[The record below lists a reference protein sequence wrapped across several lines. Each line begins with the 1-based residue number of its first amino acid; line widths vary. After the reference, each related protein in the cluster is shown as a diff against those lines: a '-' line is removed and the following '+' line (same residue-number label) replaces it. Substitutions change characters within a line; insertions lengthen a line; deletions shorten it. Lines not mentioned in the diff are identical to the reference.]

1 MDTSYPFVYQ
11 SDEREEGFMRKL
23 LMLVAALLGML
34 AIAVAPGSAVTGNFV
49 ADNEHPYVGLVAFY
63 DAEGEFMWR
72 CSGSLL
78 TDRVFLTAGHCTD
91 QDAEESPVSARI
103 WFHQDA
109 GAEYDPET
117 QLDPTTGYPDYCI
130 EGDPLCV
137 EATLLFD
144 FGFDNFAG
152 FPNIHDVGL
161 IILPEDQ
168 AVELP
173 EYGQLAGAGFLDLLS
188 SREFKDATFTVAGYG
203 LTKTNPAQTISFRS
217 RLMAVTQA
225 ANLNRSSN
233 TAGFNLQLSS
243 APGGGRGG
251 TCFGDS
257 GGPTFYG
264 GFSSNVIVGVNSWL
278 FGFNRQTCG
287 GTGFAFRTDT
297 EAVIDWILGIVEEYA
312 PGELDEIEFVEAP

>member
-1 MDTSYPFVYQ
+1 MK
-11 SDEREEGFMRKL
+11 KL
-23 LMLVAALLGML
+23 LLLVAAC
-34 AIAVAPGSAVTGNFV
+34 VAALSVLPGSGRAITGNFV

-91 QDAEESPVSARI
+91 QDAEESPVMARI

-109 GAEYDPET
+109 GADYDPET

-137 EATLLFD
+137 ESTLLFD

-173 EYGQLAGAGFLDLLS
+173 EYGVLAPAGFLESLATL
-188 SREFKDATFTVAGYG
+188 KGVTFTVSGYG
-203 LTKTNPAQTISFRS
+203 LTFTNPAQTVSFRS
-217 RLMAVTQA
+217 RLMATTHVV
-225 ANLNRSSN
+225 NLNRSAN
-233 TAGFNLQLSS
+233 TAGFNLQLSGD
-243 APGGGRGG
+243 PGGGRGG

-264 GFSSNVIVGVNSWL
+264 GYDSNVIVGVTSWG

-287 GTGFAFRTDT
+287 GVGFAFRTDT
-297 EAVIDWILGIVEEYA
+297 EAVISWILDIVEQYA
-312 PGELDEIEFVEAP
+312 PSELAEIQFAD

>member
-1 MDTSYPFVYQ
+1 
-11 SDEREEGFMRKL
+11 MRKL
-23 LMLVAALLGML
+23 LLLVAGCVAALSLL
-34 AIAVAPGSAVTGNFV
+34 PGSARAITGNFV
-49 ADNEHPYVGLVAFY
+49 EDNEHPFVGLVAFY
-63 DAEGEFMWR
+63 DADGNFMWR

-91 QDAEESPVSARI
+91 QDAEESPVMARI
-103 WFHQDA
+103 WFHQDV
-109 GAEYDPET
+109 GGQYNPPSVPFDPR
-117 QLDPTTGYPDYCI
+117 TGYPDRCI

-137 EATLLFD
+137 TSTQLFD

-173 EYGQLAGAGFLDLLS
+173 EYGVLASAGFLDSLRTSTL
-188 SREFKDATFTVAGYG
+188 KNAPFTVAGYG
-203 LTKTNPAQTISFRS
+203 VSRTNPAQTLSFRE
-217 RLMAVTQA
+217 RLMAETKVTNP
-225 ANLNRSSN
+225 NLNASRN
-233 TAGFNLQLSS
+233 TAGFNLQLGS

-264 GFSSNVIVGVNSWL
+264 GFDSNVIVGVNSWL

-297 EAVIDWILGIVEEYA
+297 EAVIGWILGIVEQYA
-312 PGELDEIEFVEAP
+312 PSELSEIQFAD

>member
-1 MDTSYPFVYQ
+1 MK
-11 SDEREEGFMRKL
+11 KL
-23 LMLVAALLGML
+23 LLLLAACVAVLSLL
-34 AIAVAPGSAVTGNFV
+34 PGSAKAITGNFV
-49 ADNEHPYVGLVAFY
+49 EDNEHPFVGLVAFY
-63 DAEGEFMWR
+63 DAEGNFMWR

-91 QDAEESPVSARI
+91 QDAEESPVMARI
-103 WFHQDA
+103 WFHQDV
-109 GAEYDPET
+109 GGQYNPPSVPIDPR
-117 QLDPTTGYPDYCI
+117 TGYPEMCI

-137 EATLLFD
+137 ESTLLFD

-173 EYGQLAGAGFLDLLS
+173 EYGVLAPAGFLDSLS
-188 SREFKDATFTVAGYG
+188 TEALKAATFTVAGYG
-203 LTKTNPAQTISFRS
+203 VSRTNPAQTLSFRE
-217 RLMAVTQA
+217 RLMAQTKLTNP
-225 ANLNRSSN
+225 NLNASRN

-297 EAVIDWILGIVEEYA
+297 EAVIDWILGIVEQYA
-312 PGELDEIEFVEAP
+312 PGELDEIQFAD

>member
-1 MDTSYPFVYQ
+1 MK
-11 SDEREEGFMRKL
+11 KL
-23 LMLVAALLGML
+23 LLLMAVCAAALTVL
-34 AIAVAPGSAVTGNFV
+34 PGSGRAITGNFV
-49 ADNEHPYVGLVAFY
+49 PDNEHPYVGLVAFY

-109 GAEYDPET
+109 GADYDPET
-117 QLDPTTGYPDYCI
+117 ELDPTTGYPDFCI

-137 EATLLFD
+137 ESTLLFD
-144 FGFDNFAG
+144 FGFDEFAG
-152 FPNIHDVGL
+152 FPNIRDVGL

-168 AVELP
+168 AVELS
-173 EYGQLAGAGFLDLLS
+173 EYGVLAGAGFLESLATLNGV
-188 SREFKDATFTVAGYG
+188 TFTVSGYG
-203 LTKTNPAQTISFRS
+203 LTFTNPAQTVSFRS
-217 RLMAVTQA
+217 RLMATTRVV
-225 ANLNRSSN
+225 NLNVSRN
-233 TAGFNLQLSS
+233 TAGYNLQLSGD
-243 APGGGRGG
+243 PGGGRGG

-264 GFSSNVIVGVNSWL
+264 GYDSNVIVGVTSWG

-287 GTGFAFRTDT
+287 GVGFAFRTDT
-297 EAVIDWILGIVEEYA
+297 EDVIAWILKHAGDEA
-312 PGELDEIEFVEAP
+312 DEISVVTI

>member
-1 MDTSYPFVYQ
+1 MK
-11 SDEREEGFMRKL
+11 KL
-23 LMLVAALLGML
+23 LLLVAACV
-34 AIAVAPGSAVTGNFV
+34 AVLTVLPGSGRAITGNFV
-49 ADNEHPYVGLVAFY
+49 PDNEHPYVGLVAFY
-63 DAEGEFMWR
+63 DADGEFMWR

-91 QDAEESPVSARI
+91 QDAEESPVMARI

-109 GAEYDPET
+109 GADYDPET

-137 EATLLFD
+137 ESTLLFD

-173 EYGQLAGAGFLDLLS
+173 EYGVLAPAGFLESLATL
-188 SREFKDATFTVAGYG
+188 KGVTFTVSGYG
-203 LTKTNPAQTISFRS
+203 LTFTNPAQTVSFRS
-217 RLMAVTQA
+217 RLMATTHVV
-225 ANLNRSSN
+225 NLNRSAN
-233 TAGFNLQLSS
+233 TAGFNLQLSGD
-243 APGGGRGG
+243 PGGGRGG

-264 GFSSNVIVGVNSWL
+264 GYESNVIVGVTSWG

-287 GTGFAFRTDT
+287 GVGFAFRTDT
-297 EAVIDWILGIVEEYA
+297 EAVISWILDIVEQYA
-312 PGELDEIEFVEAP
+312 PSELAEIQFAD

>member
-1 MDTSYPFVYQ
+1 MK
-11 SDEREEGFMRKL
+11 KL
-23 LMLVAALLGML
+23 LLLVAVCVAAL
-34 AIAVAPGSAVTGNFV
+34 AVLPGSGRAITGNFV

-91 QDAEESPVSARI
+91 QDAEESPVMARI

-117 QLDPTTGYPDYCI
+117 ELDPTTGYPDYCI

-144 FGFDNFAG
+144 FGFDNFSG
-152 FPNIHDVGL
+152 FPNIRDVGL

-173 EYGQLAGAGFLDLLS
+173 EYGVLAPAGFLESLADP
-188 SREFKDATFTVAGYG
+188 RDATFTVAGYG
-203 LTKTNPAQTISFRS
+203 LTRTNPAQTVSFRS
-217 RLMAVTQA
+217 RLMALTQLV
-225 ANLNRSSN
+225 NLNRSAN

-264 GFSSNVIVGVNSWL
+264 TYSSNVIVGVNSWL

-297 EAVIDWILGIVEEYA
+297 EAVINWILGIVRQYA
-312 PGELDEIEFVEAP
+312 PAELSEIRFAE

>member
-1 MDTSYPFVYQ
+1 
-11 SDEREEGFMRKL
+11 MRKL
-23 LMLVAALLGML
+23 LLLAVACIAALSLL
-34 AIAVAPGSAVTGNFV
+34 PGSARAITGNFV
-49 ADNEHPYVGLVAFY
+49 EDNEHPFIGLVAFY
-63 DAEGEFMWR
+63 DADGNFMWR

-91 QDAEESPVSARI
+91 QDAEESPVMARI
-103 WFHQDA
+103 WFHQDV
-109 GAEYDPET
+109 GGQFNPPSVPFDPR
-117 QLDPTTGYPDYCI
+117 TGYPIKCI

-137 EATLLFD
+137 ESTSLFD

-161 IILPEDQ
+161 IILPEDE

-173 EYGQLAGAGFLDLLS
+173 EYGVLAPAGFLDSLLAGPPGK
-188 SREFKDATFTVAGYG
+188 EDTTFTVAGYG
-203 LTKTNPAQTISFRS
+203 VSRTNPAQTLSFRE
-217 RLMAVTQA
+217 RLMAETQLV
-225 ANLNRSSN
+225 NLNQSRN

-251 TCFGDS
+251 SCFGDS

-297 EAVIDWILGIVEEYA
+297 EAVIGWILGIVEENA
-312 PGELDEIEFVEAP
+312 PSELSEIQFAE

>member
-1 MDTSYPFVYQ
+1 MK
-11 SDEREEGFMRKL
+11 KL
-23 LMLVAALLGML
+23 LLLVAAC
-34 AIAVAPGSAVTGNFV
+34 VAALTVLPGSARGITGNYV
-49 ADNEHPYVGLVAFY
+49 PDNEHPFVGLVAFY
-63 DAEGEFMWR
+63 DADGNFMWR

-91 QDAEESPVSARI
+91 QDAEESPVMARI
-103 WFHQDA
+103 WFEQDV
-109 GAEYDPET
+109 GGQYNPPSVPVDPR
-117 QLDPTTGYPDYCI
+117 TGYPDRCI

-137 EATLLFD
+137 TSTLLFD

-173 EYGQLAGAGFLDLLS
+173 EYGVLAPAGFLDSLS
-188 SREFKDATFTVAGYG
+188 ADALKAATFTVAGYG
-203 LTKTNPAQTISFRS
+203 VSRTNPAQTTSFRQ
-217 RLMAVTQA
+217 RLMALTKLTNP
-225 ANLNRSSN
+225 NLNASRN

-264 GFSSNVIVGVNSWL
+264 DYSSNVIVGVNSWL

-297 EAVIDWILGIVEEYA
+297 EAVINWILGIVTQYA
-312 PGELDEIEFVEAP
+312 PSEVAEIQFAG

>member
-1 MDTSYPFVYQ
+1 MK
-11 SDEREEGFMRKL
+11 KL
-23 LMLVAALLGML
+23 LLLVAACVALLTVL
-34 AIAVAPGSAVTGNFV
+34 PGSGRAITGNFV

-63 DAEGEFMWR
+63 DADGEFMWR

-91 QDAEESPVSARI
+91 QDAEESPVMARI

-109 GAEYDPET
+109 GADYDPVT
-117 QLDPTTGYPDYCI
+117 QLDKTTGYPDYCI

-137 EATLLFD
+137 ESTLLFD

-173 EYGQLAGAGFLDLLS
+173 EYGVLAPAGFLESLAAAGEI
-188 SREFKDATFTVAGYG
+188 RDATFTVSGYG
-203 LTKTNPAQTISFRS
+203 LSRTNPAQTVSFRS
-217 RLMAVTQA
+217 RLMALTKVT
-225 ANLNRSSN
+225 NLNLNASRN

-264 GFSSNVIVGVNSWL
+264 GYDSNVIVGVNSWL

-297 EAVIDWILGIVEEYA
+297 EAVINWILGIVAQYA
-312 PGELDEIEFVEAP
+312 PSELSEIEFAD

>member
-1 MDTSYPFVYQ
+1 MRKG
-11 SDEREEGFMRKL
+11 EFMRKL
-23 LMLVAALLGML
+23 FTLVAALVGTL
-34 AIAVAPGSAVTGNFV
+34 AIVVAPGSAVTGNFV

-91 QDAEESPVSARI
+91 QDAEESPVMARI

-109 GAEYDPET
+109 GADYDPET

-137 EATLLFD
+137 ESTLLFD
-144 FGFDNFAG
+144 FGFDEFAG
-152 FPNIHDVGL
+152 FPNIQDVGL

-168 AVELP
+168 AVELS
-173 EYGQLAGAGFLDLLS
+173 EYGVLAEAGFLETVASTEGL
-188 SREFKDATFTVAGYG
+188 KDATFTVAGYG
-203 LTKTNPAQTISFRS
+203 LTRTNPAQTTSFRS
-217 RLMAVTQA
+217 RLMALTQLV
-225 ANLNRSSN
+225 NLNVSHN

-243 APGGGRGG
+243 NPGGGRGG

-264 GFSSNVIVGVNSWL
+264 EYSSNIIVGVNSWL
-278 FGFNRQTCG
+278 FGSNRQTCG

-297 EAVIDWILGIVEEYA
+297 EAVISWILDIV
-312 PGELDEIEFVEAP
+312 G

>member
-1 MDTSYPFVYQ
+1 
-11 SDEREEGFMRKL
+11 MRKL
-23 LMLVAALLGML
+23 FVLVAALVGTL
-34 AIAVAPGSAVTGNFV
+34 AIAVTPGSAVTGHFV
-49 ADNEHPYVGLVAFY
+49 KDFEHPYVGLVAFY
-63 DAEGEFMWR
+63 DAEGNFMWR

-91 QDAEESPVSARI
+91 QDAEESPVMARI
-103 WFHQDA
+103 WFHQDV
-109 GAEYDPET
+109 GGQYNPPSVPFDPR
-117 QLDPTTGYPDYCI
+117 TGYPVKCI

-137 EATLLFD
+137 ESTQLFD

-161 IILPEDQ
+161 IILPQDQ

-173 EYGQLAGAGFLDLLS
+173 EYGQLAEAGFLDSLS
-188 SREFKDATFTVAGYG
+188 RTVIKNATFTVAGYG
-203 LTKTNPAQTISFRS
+203 VSRTNPAGTVSFRE
-217 RLMAVTQA
+217 RLMALTQLVGG
-225 ANLNRSSN
+225 NLNASRN
-233 TAGFNLQLSS
+233 TAGYNLQLSGN
-243 APGGGRGG
+243 PGGGRGG
-251 TCFGDS
+251 SCFGDS

-297 EAVIDWILGIVEEYA
+297 EAVINWILGIVQQWA
-312 PGELDEIEFVEAP
+312 PDELSEIQFAQAP

>member
-1 MDTSYPFVYQ
+1 MK
-11 SDEREEGFMRKL
+11 KL
-23 LMLVAALLGML
+23 LLLVAVCVAALTVL
-34 AIAVAPGSAVTGNFV
+34 PGSGRAITGNFV
-49 ADNEHPYVGLVAFY
+49 PDNEHPYVGLVAFY
-63 DAEGEFMWR
+63 DDEGEFMWR

-91 QDAEESPVSARI
+91 QDAEESPVMARI

-152 FPNIHDVGL
+152 FPDIQDVGL

-173 EYGQLAGAGFLDLLS
+173 EYGVLAPAGFLESL
-188 SREFKDATFTVAGYG
+188 ATVKGVAFTVSGYG
-203 LTKTNPAQTISFRS
+203 LTFTNPAQTVSFRS
-217 RLMAVTQA
+217 RLMATTRVV
-225 ANLNRSSN
+225 NLNVSRN
-233 TAGFNLQLSS
+233 TAGFNLQLSGDR
-243 APGGGRGG
+243 GGGRGG

-257 GGPTFYG
+257 GGPTFFG
-264 GFSSNVIVGVNSWL
+264 GSDSNVIVGVTSWG

-287 GTGFAFRTDT
+287 GVGFAFRTDT
-297 EAVIDWILGIVEEYA
+297 EAVTNWILGIVRQYA
-312 PGELDEIEFVEAP
+312 PGELSEIQFAD

>member
-1 MDTSYPFVYQ
+1 MK
-11 SDEREEGFMRKL
+11 KL
-23 LMLVAALLGML
+23 LLLVAVCIAALSVL
-34 AIAVAPGSAVTGNFV
+34 PGSGRAITGNFI

-91 QDAEESPVSARI
+91 QNAEESPVMARI

-109 GAEYDPET
+109 GADYDPET
-117 QLDPTTGYPDYCI
+117 ELDPTTGYPDYCI

-173 EYGQLAGAGFLDLLS
+173 EYGVLAPAGFLESLS
-188 SREFKDATFTVAGYG
+188 DPRGATFTVAGYG
-203 LTKTNPAQTISFRS
+203 LTRTNPAQTVSFRS
-217 RLMAVTQA
+217 RLMALTQLV
-225 ANLNRSSN
+225 NLNRSAN

-264 GFSSNVIVGVNSWL
+264 GYSSNVIVGVNSWL

-297 EAVIDWILGIVEEYA
+297 EAVIGWMLGIVEQYA
-312 PGELDEIEFVEAP
+312 PSELSEIEFAE

>member
-11 SDEREEGFMRKL
+11 LMRERRGSMRKL
-23 LMLVAALLGML
+23 LMLVAALLGTL

-130 EGDPLCV
+130 PGDPLCV

-173 EYGQLAGAGFLDLLS
+173 EYGQLAEAGFLESLLAGPRGS
-188 SREFKDATFTVAGYG
+188 ADITFTISGYG
-203 LTKTNPAQTISFRS
+203 VSRTNPAQAVSFRE
-217 RLMAVTQA
+217 RLMALTQLV
-225 ANLNRSSN
+225 NLNKSAN
-233 TAGFNLQLSS
+233 TAGFNLQLSGN
-243 APGGGRGG
+243 PGGGRGG
-251 TCFGDS
+251 LCFGDS
-257 GGPTFYG
+257 GGPVFYG
-264 GFSSNVIVGVNSWL
+264 GGVL
-278 FGFNRQTCG
+278 HR
-287 GTGFAFRTDT
+287 D
-297 EAVIDWILGIVEEYA
+297 VV
-312 PGELDEIEFVEAP
+312 

>member
-1 MDTSYPFVYQ
+1 MK
-11 SDEREEGFMRKL
+11 KL
-23 LMLVAALLGML
+23 LLLVAACAAALTVL
-34 AIAVAPGSAVTGNFV
+34 PGSARAITGNFV
-49 ADNEHPYVGLVAFY
+49 TDNEHPYVGLVAFY
-63 DAEGEFMWR
+63 DADGEFLWR

-109 GAEYDPET
+109 GADYDPET
-117 QLDPTTGYPDYCI
+117 ELDPTTGYPDYCI
-130 EGDPLCV
+130 PGDPLCV

-173 EYGQLAGAGFLDLLS
+173 EYGVLAPAGYLDSLTLT
-188 SREFKDATFTVAGYG
+188 RGATFTVSGYG
-203 LTKTNPAQTISFRS
+203 LSRTNPAQTTSFRS
-217 RLMAVTQA
+217 RLMAQTQLLNP
-225 ANLNRSSN
+225 NLNASHN
-233 TAGFNLQLSS
+233 TSGFNLQLTSN
-243 APGGGRGG
+243 AGGGRGG

-264 GFSSNVIVGVNSWL
+264 GYTSNVIVGVNSWL
-278 FGFNRQTCG
+278 FGSNRQTCG
-287 GTGFAFRTDT
+287 GTGFAYRTDNQ
-297 EAVIDWILGIVEEYA
+297 AVITWILGIVRQYA
-312 PGELDEIEFVEAP
+312 PSELAEIQFAT

>member
-1 MDTSYPFVYQ
+1 MK
-11 SDEREEGFMRKL
+11 KL
-23 LMLVAALLGML
+23 LLLVAAC
-34 AIAVAPGSAVTGNFV
+34 VAALSVLPGSGRAITGNFV

-91 QDAEESPVSARI
+91 QDAEESPVMARI

-109 GAEYDPET
+109 GADYDPET
-117 QLDPTTGYPDYCI
+117 QLDVTTGYPDYCI

-137 EATLLFD
+137 ESTLLFD

-173 EYGQLAGAGFLDLLS
+173 EYGVLAPAGFLDSLS
-188 SREFKDATFTVAGYG
+188 RSVIKNATFTVSGYG
-203 LTKTNPAQTISFRS
+203 VSRTNPAKTVSLRE
-217 RLMAVTQA
+217 RLMAVTQLVGG
-225 ANLNRSSN
+225 NLNASRN
-233 TAGFNLQLSS
+233 TAGFNLQLRGN
-243 APGGGRGG
+243 PGGGRGG
-251 TCFGDS
+251 SCFGDS

-264 GFSSNVIVGVNSWL
+264 GLSSNVIVGVNSWL

-297 EAVIDWILGIVEEYA
+297 EAVIGWILGVVERYA
-312 PGELDEIEFVEAP
+312 PEELSEIEIVPAP

>member
-1 MDTSYPFVYQ
+1 
-11 SDEREEGFMRKL
+11 MRKL
-23 LMLVAALLGML
+23 FVLVAALVATM
-34 AIAVAPGSAVTGNFV
+34 AIAVTPGSAVTGNFV
-49 ADNEHPYVGLVAFY
+49 KDFEHPYVGLVAFY
-63 DAEGEFMWR
+63 DDEGTFMWR

-91 QDAEESPVSARI
+91 QDAEESPVMARI
-103 WFHQDA
+103 WFHQNVG
-109 GAEYDPET
+109 GAYNPPTVPEDPN
-117 QLDPTTGYPDYCI
+117 TGYPNRCL

-137 EATLLFD
+137 ESTQLFD

-173 EYGQLAGAGFLDLLS
+173 EYGQLAEAGFLDSLS

-203 LTKTNPAQTISFRS
+203 LTKTNPAQTVSFRS

-278 FGFNRQTCG
+278 FG
-287 GTGFAFRTDT
+287 
-297 EAVIDWILGIVEEYA
+297 
-312 PGELDEIEFVEAP
+312 

>member
-1 MDTSYPFVYQ
+1 MK
-11 SDEREEGFMRKL
+11 KL
-23 LMLVAALLGML
+23 LLLVAAC
-34 AIAVAPGSAVTGNFV
+34 VAALTVLPGSASAVTGNFV
-49 ADNEHPYVGLVAFY
+49 EDNEHPFIGLVAFY
-63 DAEGEFMWR
+63 DEEGEFMWR

-91 QDAEESPVSARI
+91 QDAEESPVLARI
-103 WFHQDA
+103 WFHQNVG
-109 GAEYDPET
+109 GAFDPVTGEE
-117 QLDPTTGYPDYCI
+117 DPNTGYPNRCLD
-130 EGDPLCV
+130 GDPLCV
-137 EATLLFD
+137 ESTLLFD

-173 EYGQLAGAGFLDLLS
+173 EYGVLAPAGFLEETLAGPRGGKDL
-188 SREFKDATFTVAGYG
+188 TFTVAGYG
-203 LTKTNPAQTISFRS
+203 VTRTNPAQSVSFRE
-217 RLMAVTQA
+217 RLMALTQLV
-225 ANLNRSSN
+225 NLNRSAN
-233 TAGFNLQLSS
+233 TAGFNLQLSGN
-243 APGGGRGG
+243 PGGGRGG
-251 TCFGDS
+251 SCFGDS

-297 EAVIDWILGIVEEYA
+297 EAVIGWILGIVEEHA
-312 PGELDEIEFVEAP
+312 PSELSEIQFAD

>member
-1 MDTSYPFVYQ
+1 
-11 SDEREEGFMRKL
+11 MRKL
-23 LMLVAALLGML
+23 FMLVAALVGTL
-34 AIAVAPGSAVTGNFV
+34 AIAAAPGSAVTGNFV
-49 ADNEHPYVGLVAFY
+49 EDNEHPYVGLVAFY

-91 QDAEESPVSARI
+91 QDAEESPVMARI
-103 WFHQDA
+103 WFHQNVGGAFDPVT
-109 GAEYDPET
+109 GAEDPN
-117 QLDPTTGYPDYCI
+117 TGYPNRCL

-137 EATLLFD
+137 ESTLLFD

-173 EYGQLAGAGFLDLLS
+173 EYGQLAEAGFLESLLAGPRGS
-188 SREFKDATFTVAGYG
+188 ADITFTISGYG
-203 LTKTNPAQTISFRS
+203 VSRTNPAQAVSFRE
-217 RLMAVTQA
+217 RLMALTQLV
-225 ANLNRSSN
+225 NLNKSAN
-233 TAGFNLQLSS
+233 TAGFNLQLSGN
-243 APGGGRGG
+243 PGGGRGG
-251 TCFGDS
+251 LCFGDS
-257 GGPTFYG
+257 GGPVFYG

-287 GTGFAFRTDT
+287 GTAFAFRTDT
-297 EAVIDWILGIVEEYA
+297 EAVIDWILAIVEQYA
-312 PGELDEIEFVEAP
+312 PGELDEIQFVETA

>member
-1 MDTSYPFVYQ
+1 MK
-11 SDEREEGFMRKL
+11 KL
-23 LMLVAALLGML
+23 LLLMAVCAAALTVL
-34 AIAVAPGSAVTGNFV
+34 PGSGRAITGNFV
-49 ADNEHPYVGLVAFY
+49 PDNEHPYVGLVAFY
-63 DAEGEFMWR
+63 DAEGEFLWR

-109 GAEYDPET
+109 GADYDPET

-137 EATLLFD
+137 ESTLLFD
-144 FGFDNFAG
+144 FGFDEFAG

-173 EYGQLAGAGFLDLLS
+173 EYGVLAEAGFLDSLS
-188 SREFKDATFTVAGYG
+188 SGEFKDATFTVAGYG
-203 LTKTNPAQTISFRS
+203 LTKSNPAQAVSFRS

-233 TAGFNLQLSS
+233 TSGFNLQLSS

-264 GFSSNVIVGVNSWL
+264 GYTSNVIVGVNSWL

-297 EAVIDWILGIVEEYA
+297 DAVIDWILGIVAKYA
-312 PGELDEIEFVEAP
+312 PGELDEIQFVEAP

>member
-1 MDTSYPFVYQ
+1 MK
-11 SDEREEGFMRKL
+11 KL
-23 LMLVAALLGML
+23 LLLVAVCVAALSVL
-34 AIAVAPGSAVTGNFV
+34 PGSGRAITGNFI

-63 DAEGEFMWR
+63 DADGEFMWR

-91 QDAEESPVSARI
+91 QDSEESPVMARI

-109 GAEYDPET
+109 GADYDPATE
-117 QLDPTTGYPDYCI
+117 LDPTTGYPDYCI

-137 EATLLFD
+137 ESTLLFD

-173 EYGQLAGAGFLDLLS
+173 EYGVLAPAGFLESLATL
-188 SREFKDATFTVAGYG
+188 KGVTFTVSGYG
-203 LTKTNPAQTISFRS
+203 LTFTNPAQTISFRS
-217 RLMAVTQA
+217 RLMATTHVV
-225 ANLNRSSN
+225 NLNQSAN
-233 TAGFNLQLSS
+233 TAGFNLQLSGDR
-243 APGGGRGG
+243 GGGRGG

-264 GFSSNVIVGVNSWL
+264 GYDSNVIVGVTSWG

-287 GTGFAFRTDT
+287 GVGFAFRTDT
-297 EAVIDWILGIVEEYA
+297 EAVIDWILGIVEQYA
-312 PGELDEIEFVEAP
+312 PSELSEIEFAE